1 MTDILMS
8 LWTWLNSAVPL
19 WCTAFAAFVGVIISE
34 YWMRSGFTQDCACFL
49 YREVTTDPGSPLWLT
64 KPLATVRMLL

>member
-19 WCTAFAAFVGVIISE
+19 WCTAFAAFVGVTISE
-34 YWMRSGFTQDCACFL
+34 YWTRSGFIQDCACHF
-49 YREVTTDPGSPLWLT
+49 YRGATTDQGSPRWLT
-64 KPLATVRMLL
+64 KPLATVRMHL